1 MTEPQDPL
9 KLPFGALNNVDEA
22 IGGKRQK
29 ISPNESWLDLVTS
42 AGVNSLIPNVLQGTG
57 PYKAIVLRIESDSS
71 TPEGGSW
78 LAATYDAVFGTPP
91 QLVKIKARIPEIH
104 AMLPIPEQTG
114 DAPGPHQPIIDLYP
128 TFIAEYAPMDE
139 PKVGDIVNV
148 DYGNKNTWDDP
159 IYLGPLARSTN
170 GAGAVGG
177 IAGAGM
183 FGNCGASNP
192 IPATPAAQSSASESV
207 GVIQSGSQPV
217 YANPPE
223 YVAGYGIALTKNAA
237 DAANLLKNLGDKDE
251 SQYPLGSV
259 YVFGDSQTNGMSSA
273 ILEYFSDFDI
283 KFNNWY
289 GGSYRI
295 AYKDVPEDKVKD
307 KNQGK
312 SIESYMDQYKAG
324 DTIIIGSIGGNTSFD
339 ARKKYPRIGL
349 PITLD
354 PYLVALP
361 EKLPTFEGD
370 TFIPTSVQEA
380 AQLAAGEGAAENIA
394 TKYGLGKLI
403 QDGDNAVAFK
413 KFCDILNDMRGKG
426 VNVIIFGLPY
436 GGKESRQED
445 RVHFDYV
452 QFASLAAEGLGKN
465 YVSVMENSKG
475 LKAGE
480 NDVHY
485 FTGNGGGGYKPYF
498 ETLLNPTLTA
508 FYYTYKDIIK
518 GLLEYARANTPEV
531 IDILDVQAALISLP
545 GEEKPENGVL
555 ESLGSMLEL
564 AGPSPSPV
572 QPTSPSVPASACIGT
587 VGGFSSG
594 GSGGSPGGGS
604 ASGGKSFG
612 VDPSPFNGG
621 QTNTI
626 VIGGQSYPVDFAVVG
641 SQQFKGRKRKGNPTY
656 VVIHNSA
663 GSSGQEKVWQS
674 LLSSGFGVH
683 FTIGLDGVVYQHGD
697 PITQLFYHA
706 SGINDDSIGIEIPM
720 KFYGPPGSAQ
730 SQAGFTVAKEGVW
743 WASNSMDGGQVYI
756 GKDKQTGKGKYRT
769 TNGFTLP
776 PQKMVDANNKL
787 LALLSAKIPSIA
799 PGLTTFP
806 SNYPGPEKL
815 RKRQGSHGVKM
826 WNKGGSWDSPVPSKS
841 GPFKGSLLSHRDWSA
856 KVDGR
861 YFLEKFYEF
870 YTGTKLDG
878 IFRE

>member
-22 IGGKRQK
+22 IGGRRQK
-29 ISPNESWLDLVTS
+29 VSPDENWLDLVTT

-78 LAATYDAVFGTPP
+78 LSATYDALFGTPP
-91 QLVKIKARIPEIH
+91 PLVKIKARIPEIH

-128 TFIAEYAPMDE
+128 TFIAEFGLMDV

-148 DYGNKNTWDDP
+148 DFGNKNTWDDP
-159 IYLGPLARSTN
+159 IYLGPLARSAN
-170 GAGAVGG
+170 GAGALGG
-177 IAGAGM
+177 IAGAGI
-183 FGNCGASNP
+183 FGNCGASMP
-192 IPATPAAQSSASESV
+192 VAPTPSTQTTTPKAGTPPQDTSELT
-207 GVIQSGSQPV
+207 

-223 YVAGYGIALTKNAA
+223 HISGYGPATALY
-237 DAANLLKNLGDKDE
+237 DGESQNLLKNLGDKDE

-259 YVFGDSQTNGMSSA
+259 YVFGDSQTNGMTSA
-273 ILEYFSDFDI
+273 ILEYFSGFDI

-295 AYKDVPEDKVKD
+295 AYKDVPPDKAKD

-312 SIESYMDQYKAG
+312 SIESYMDQYKVG

-339 ARKKYPRIGL
+339 ARKKYPRIG
-349 PITLD
+349 PSITQD

-361 EKLPTFEGD
+361 EKLPTLEGD

-380 AQLAAGEGAAENIA
+380 AQLAAGEGAAGNIA

-403 QDGDNAVAFK
+403 QDGDNATAFK
-413 KFCDILNDMRGKG
+413 KFCDILNDIRAKG

-436 GGKESRQED
+436 GGNEGRQED

-465 YVSVMENSKG
+465 YVSVMQNSKG

-498 ETLLNPTLTA
+498 ETLLNPTLTT
-508 FYYTYKDIIK
+508 FYYTYKQIIK
-518 GLLEYARANTPEV
+518 DLIEYARVNTPEAKDQQTMEA
-531 IDILDVQAALISLP
+531 IDSGLISLP
-545 GEEKPENGVL
+545 GEEKPESGIL
-555 ESLGSMLEL
+555 ESLDSMLQQ
-564 AGPSPSPV
+564 AGPPPATP
-572 QPTSPSVPASACIGT
+572 QPTSPAIPSSACIGT
-587 VGGFSSG
+587 VGGSSG
-594 GSGGSPGGGS
+594 TGG
-604 ASGGKSFG
+604 AKGGKSYG
-612 VDPSPFNGG
+612 VDPNPFNGG
-621 QTNTI
+621 TSGAI
-626 VIGGQSYPVDFAVVG
+626 VINGESYPVDFPILGA
-641 SQQFKGRKRKGNPTY
+641 QQFKGQARKGNPTY

-663 GSSGQEKVWQS
+663 GSNAEDKVWSS
-674 LLSSGFGVH
+674 LLNKGLGVH
-683 FTIGLDGVVYQHGD
+683 FTIGLDGTVHQHAD
-697 PITQLFYHA
+697 PVKQIAWHA
-706 SGINDDSIGIEIPM
+706 SGMNTESIGIEIPM
-720 KFYGPPGSAQ
+720 KFFGPVSKVQGG
-730 SQAGFTVAKEGVW
+730 AGFTLASEGVW
-743 WASNSMDGGQVYI
+743 WSSTSAE
-756 GKDKQTGKGKYRT
+756 K
-769 TNGFTLP
+769 GFTVP
-776 PQKMVDANNKL
+776 PQQMIDANNKL
-787 LALLSAKIPSIA
+787 MSVLAAKIPSIT
-799 PGLTTFP
+799 PFLSTFP
-806 SNYPGPEKL
+806 NNYPGPEKL
-815 RKRQGSHGVKM
+815 KNREGTFGVKM
-826 WNKGGSWDSPVPSKS
+826 WNKGGSWNYPKPNIPS
-841 GPFKGSLLSHRDWSA
+841 GPYVGSIVAHRDWSA

-861 YFLEKFYEF
+861 YFLEKFYEY

>member
-22 IGGKRQK
+22 IGGRRQK
-29 ISPNESWLDLVTS
+29 VSPDENWLDLVTT

-57 PYKAIVLRIESDSS
+57 PYKAIVLRVESDSS
-71 TPEGGSW
+71 TPEGGNW
-78 LAATYDAVFGTPP
+78 LSATYDALFGTPP
-91 QLVKIKARIPEIH
+91 PLVKIKARIPEIH

-128 TFIAEYAPMDE
+128 TFIAEFGLMDV

-148 DYGNKNTWDDP
+148 DFGNKNTWDDP
-159 IYLGPLARSTN
+159 IYLGPLARSAN
-170 GAGAVGG
+170 GAGALGG
-177 IAGAGM
+177 IAGAGI
-183 FGNCGASNP
+183 FGNCGASMP
-192 IPATPAAQSSASESV
+192 VAPTPSTQTTTPKAGTPPQDTSELT
-207 GVIQSGSQPV
+207 

-223 YVAGYGIALTKNAA
+223 HISGYGPATALY
-237 DAANLLKNLGDKDE
+237 DGESQNLLKNLGDKDE

-259 YVFGDSQTNGMSSA
+259 YVFGDSQTNGMTSA
-273 ILEYFSDFDI
+273 ILEYFSGFDI

-295 AYKDVPEDKVKD
+295 AYKDVPPDKAKD

-312 SIESYMDQYKAG
+312 SIESYMDQYKVG
-324 DTIIIGSIGGNTSFD
+324 DTIIIGSIGGNISFN
-339 ARKKYPRIGL
+339 AREKYPRVGEA
-349 PITLD
+349 ITSD
-354 PYLVALP
+354 PYLVNLP
-361 EKLPTFEGD
+361 EKLPTLEGD

-380 AQLAAGEGAAENIA
+380 AQLAAGEGAAGNIA

-403 QDGDNAVAFK
+403 QDGDNAAAFK
-413 KFCDILNDMRGKG
+413 KFCDILNDIRAKG

-436 GGKESRQED
+436 GGNEGRQED

-465 YVSVMENSKG
+465 YVSVMQDSKG

-498 ETLLNPTLTA
+498 ETLLNPTLTT
-508 FYYTYKDIIK
+508 FYYTYKQIIK
-518 GLLEYARANTPEV
+518 DLIEYARVNTPEAKDQQTMEA
-531 IDILDVQAALISLP
+531 IDSGLISLP
-545 GEEKPENGVL
+545 GEEKPESGIL
-555 ESLGSMLEL
+555 ESLDSMLQQ
-564 AGPSPSPV
+564 AGPPPATP
-572 QPTSPSVPASACIGT
+572 QPTSPALPPTACIGT
-587 VGGFSSG
+587 V
-594 GSGGSPGGGS
+594 GGSPGGGS

-621 QTNTI
+621 QTNVI

-641 SQQFKGRKRKGNPTY
+641 SQQFEGQQRKGNPTY

-663 GSSGQEKVWQS
+663 GSSGQEKVWKS
-674 LLSSGFGVH
+674 LLKDGYGVH

-720 KFYGPPGSAQ
+720 RFYGPPGSAQ
-730 SQAGFTVAKEGVW
+730 AQAGFTVAKQGVW
-743 WASNSMDGGQVYI
+743 WASNSMDDGQVYI
-756 GKDKQTGKGKYRT
+756 GKDKQTGVRKYRT
-769 TNGFTLP
+769 TNGFTVP

-787 LALLSAKIPSIA
+787 LAFLSAKIPSIT

-815 RKRQGSHGVKM
+815 RKRQGSVGVKM
-826 WNKGGSWDSPVPSKS
+826 WNKGGSWSSPVPSKS

-861 YFLEKFYEF
+861 YFLEKFYEY